1 METAIEREKKTT
13 KVPRDCRCSISET
26 GANKFR
32 RTGRQGCKI
41 TDEHSLPCSAAN
53 GMPVELLDRRKGSLK
68 ESSAFNLYQEKTLI
82 SHTKI
87 KLQLFP
93 VDEDTRIGL
102 EQDGHHPYLEL
113 TLRARKKI
121 PSVLKHL
128 NEKWGSSK
136 VALGEPVLFP
146 YNVHGGIS
154 GCRRWTM
161 KDSDI
166 NAGDIYAL
174 TGSPATFQHST
185 PSTPCEFRLQS
196 ETAQKDYS
204 SNVEKADTTEE
215 HSTPSTPCEF
225 RLQSET
231 AQKDYSSNVEKADK
245 EEMQIVITSEDFK
258 LIKDDEQRTDIK
270 PVQLAAEWADDK
282 TNISIGGLL
291 SEASLQGKFKSHEQK
306 STDKDTGM
314 QPVQIDSTRSLAS
327 WADSLTNISIGGLLS
342 EVSLQGKFMNI
353 NAKSNRSTQST
364 QIISDSLDAFISAQ
378 SSCPRGP
385 MQPFHDQHSSILDAE
400 ETCHAFPVQKFS
412 SSGKR
417 VSALNGSSGGGCRQ
431 DAGSKSFTSS
441 KINEV
446 NIQAEVPEE
455 QACREDQ
462 TGVLL
467 PSQTCNDESSLG
479 LAGIK
484 WSESLG
490 PFDLGIP
497 ASRKLIDG
505 EKTGINGFFVE

>member
-1 METAIEREKKTT
+1 METAIERKKRTT
-13 KVPRDCRCSISET
+13 KVPRDCRSSISET

-32 RTGRQGCKI
+32 RTGGQGCKI
-41 TDEHSLPCSAAN
+41 TGECPFVKIDEHSLPCSTAN
-53 GMPVELLDRRKGSLK
+53 GMPEELLDRRKGSLK
-68 ESSAFNLYQEKTLI
+68 ESSAFSLYQEKTLI
-82 SHTKI
+82 SHTRI

-93 VDEDTRIGL
+93 IDEGTRMGL

-154 GCRRWTM
+154 CCRRWTM
-161 KDSDI
+161 KDSDT

-174 TGSPATFQHST
+174 TGSPATFRLRYGWFSTSDAKTTEELST
-185 PSTPCEFRLQS
+185 PTPCDYRLQS
-196 ETAQKDYS
+196 DTAQKD
-204 SNVEKADTTEE
+204 
-215 HSTPSTPCEF
+215 C
-225 RLQSET
+225 
-231 AQKDYSSNVEKADK
+231 SSNVEKADK
-245 EEMQIVITSEDFK
+245 DEIQIVVTSEDFK
-258 LIKDDEQRTDIK
+258 LINDDGQRTDIK

-353 NAKSNRSTQST
+353 NEKSNGSTQST
-364 QIISDSLDAFISAQ
+364 QIISDSLDAFISMQ
-378 SSCPRGP
+378 SSCPQGP
-385 MQPFHDQHSSILDAE
+385 RQPSHDQHSSILDAE

-417 VSALNGSSGGGCRQ
+417 VSALNGSSGGGCHR

-441 KINEV
+441 SINEV

-455 QACREDQ
+455 QAGREDQ

-467 PSQTCNDESSLG
+467 RSQTCNDESSLG

-505 EKTGINGFFVE
+505 EKTGINGFFVEY